1 MIFLG
6 VAFALGV
13 FFIIQFSSLIEQIVK
28 GEDYVQQKFFCGVLF
43 GILIVIILLPGLSN
57 L

>member
-28 GEDYVQQKFFCGVLF
+28 GEDYVQQKLFCGVLF
-43 GILIVIILLPGLSN
+43 SILIVIILLPGLPN